1 MFHQLVTASLLL
13 IFLTVS
19 ASGQQKLK
27 GRQLDSVAHVNAISM
42 NQEVAII
49 HSLKSVTGSE
59 FESESESESVS
70 SIALQEG
77 LNGYIAAAAYYTDST
92 CSTMKSAI
100 LYPLDTCFLRFD
112 YNSGWNNVKVIATS
126 STWLIQ
132 SYKDDQCAALSSSTK
147 ATTFS
152 TTCDADGK
160 KFILQSSKEVTT
172 TQLLIYMR

>member
-13 IFLTVS
+13 TFLRFS

-27 GRQLDSVAHVNAISM
+27 GRQLDSAAHANTISM
-42 NQEVAII
+42 NQGVVILR
-49 HSLKSVTGSE
+49 SLRSVTGSK
-59 FESESESESVS
+59 FESGSESVS

-92 CSTMKSAI
+92 CSSMKSAI

-112 YNSGWNNVKVIATS
+112 YVSGWNNVKVIATS

-152 TTCDADGK
+152 TTCSADAK
-160 KFILQSSKEVTT
+160 KFILQSSKEVMT
-172 TQLLIYMR
+172 TQSLIYMR